1 MNRLHLRS
9 LLFTIGHIA
18 AQAALAQMPPGLPGT
33 FSPGEGITVVDDT
46 DPFTPNSFIGSFRM
60 ETRLYHNNVEER
72 TSPTTL
78 RYWSSADQVLT
89 EAASPGNPAMRSL
102 VDLKGKWQYMLMPE
116 GQGSRMAMKMRK
128 KKVVLADPG
137 QGEEPRVEITSETR
151 TIDGHPCVKVIAR
164 SADGVWTG
172 WVARDL
178 RAPFADLQRVVG
190 TGDPRLT
197 QSMSEVQGFPLEFEW
212 IDANGVDRVTCT
224 VHDLVIGTVDAG
236 VFSLDGYQ
244 VMELPGMG
252 R

>member
-1 MNRLHLRS
+1 MRLLMLTA
-9 LLFTIGHIA
+9 LLLTVRTA
-18 AQAALAQMPPGLPGT
+18 KAQIPSSLPGML
-33 FSPGEGITVVDDT
+33 PLGEGISLVDDN
-46 DPFTPNSFIGSFRM
+46 DPFTPNTFIGSFRM
-60 ETRLYHNNVEER
+60 ETRLYRNNVEER

-78 RYWSSADQVLT
+78 RYWSSTDQVLT

-116 GQGSRMAMKMRK
+116 GQGARMAMKMRK
-128 KKVVLADPG
+128 KKVVMANAG
-137 QGEEPRVEITSETR
+137 QEEEPRVDVTSETR
-151 TIDGHPCVKVIAR
+151 TIDGHPCVKVVAR

-178 RAPFADLQRVVG
+178 QAPFADLQRVVG

-197 QSMSEVQGFPLEFEW
+197 RRMSEAQGFPLEFEW
-212 IDANGVDRVTCT
+212 VDANGVDRVTCT